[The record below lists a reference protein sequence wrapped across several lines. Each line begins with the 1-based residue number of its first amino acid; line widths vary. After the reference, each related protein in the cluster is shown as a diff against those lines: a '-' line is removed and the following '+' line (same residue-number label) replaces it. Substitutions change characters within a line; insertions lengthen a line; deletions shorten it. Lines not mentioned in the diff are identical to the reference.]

1 MKLLRNIRSQPLD
14 EHHSARDC
22 YPRILDEGQVSYVR
36 CPGVDGSFGVMA
48 NHIEGIIVL
57 DVGEVKVRKDSQD
70 EYLSI
75 SGGYAEIM
83 EDRLELLVESVE
95 KSSEIDSER
104 AEMSMERARTR
115 KSEQD
120 PELNEAR
127 IEASLARALN
137 RLQVSKR

>member
-1 MKLLRNIRSQPLD
+1 MNTIQLEIVTPT
-14 EHHSARDC
+14 
-22 YPRILDEGQVSYVR
+22 RILDEGQVSYVR

-83 EDRLELLVESVE
+83 DDRLELLVESVE

-104 AEMSMERARTR
+104 AEMSMKRARTR

-137 RLQVSKR
+137 RLRVSKR

>member
-1 MKLLRNIRSQPLD
+1 MNTIQLEIVTPT
-14 EHHSARDC
+14 
-22 YPRILDEGQVSYVR
+22 RILNEGQVSYVR

-57 DVGEVKVRKDSQD
+57 DVGEVKVRKDSKD

-120 PELNEAR
+120 PELNETR

-137 RLQVSKR
+137 RLRVSKR

>member
-1 MKLLRNIRSQPLD
+1 MNTIQLEIVTPT
-14 EHHSARDC
+14 
-22 YPRILDEGQVSYVR
+22 RILVEGQVSYVR
-36 CPGVDGSFGVMA
+36 CPGIDGSFGVMA
-48 NHIEGIIVL
+48 NHIEGIIAL

-70 EYLSI
+70 EYLAI

-95 KSSEIDSER
+95 KSSEINAER
-104 AEMSMERARTR
+104 AKMSMERARTR

-127 IEASLARALN
+127 IKASLSRALN
-137 RLQVSKR
+137 RLRVSKR

>member
-1 MKLLRNIRSQPLD
+1 MNTIQLEIVTPT
-14 EHHSARDC
+14 
-22 YPRILDEGQVSYVR
+22 RILDEGQVSYVR

-104 AEMSMERARTR
+104 AEMSKKRARTR

-137 RLQVSKR
+137 RLRVSKR

>member
-1 MKLLRNIRSQPLD
+1 MNTIQLEIVTPT
-14 EHHSARDC
+14 
-22 YPRILDEGQVSYVR
+22 RILDEGQVSYVR

-57 DVGEVKVRKDSQD
+57 DIGEVKVRKDSQD

-95 KSSEIDSER
+95 KSSEIDSKR

-137 RLQVSKR
+137 RLRVSKR

>member
-1 MKLLRNIRSQPLD
+1 MNTIQLEIVTPT
-14 EHHSARDC
+14 
-22 YPRILDEGQVSYVR
+22 RILDEGQVSYVR

-57 DVGEVKVRKDSQD
+57 DIGEVKVRKDSQD

-75 SGGYAEIM
+75 SGGYAEII

-137 RLQVSKR
+137 RLRVSKR

>member
-1 MKLLRNIRSQPLD
+1 MNTIQLEIVTPT
-14 EHHSARDC
+14 
-22 YPRILDEGQVSYVR
+22 RILDEGQVSYVR

-57 DVGEVKVRKDSQD
+57 DVGEVKVRKNSQD
-70 EYLSI
+70 EYIAI

-104 AEMSMERARTR
+104 AEMSMKRARTR

-120 PELNEAR
+120 PELNEVR

-137 RLQVSKR
+137 RLRVSKR

>member
-1 MKLLRNIRSQPLD
+1 MNTIQLEIVTPT
-14 EHHSARDC
+14 
-22 YPRILDEGQVSYVR
+22 RILDEGQVSYVR
-36 CPGVDGSFGVMA
+36 CPGADGSFGVMA

-57 DVGEVKVRKDSQD
+57 DVGEVKVRKDNQD
-70 EYLSI
+70 KYLAI

-137 RLQVSKR
+137 RLRVSKR

>member
-1 MKLLRNIRSQPLD
+1 MNTIQLEIVTPT
-14 EHHSARDC
+14 
-22 YPRILDEGQVSYVR
+22 RILDEGQVSYVR
-36 CPGVDGSFGVMA
+36 CPGIDGSFGVMA
-48 NHIEGIIVL
+48 NHIEGIIAL

-70 EYLSI
+70 EYLAI

-127 IEASLARALN
+127 IKASLSRALN
-137 RLQVSKR
+137 RLRVSKR

>member
-1 MKLLRNIRSQPLD
+1 MNTIQLEIVTPT
-14 EHHSARDC
+14 
-22 YPRILDEGQVSYVR
+22 RILDEGQVSYVR

-57 DVGEVKVRKDSQD
+57 DVGEVKVRKNSQD
-70 EYLSI
+70 EYIAI

-104 AEMSMERARTR
+104 AEMSMKRARTR

-137 RLQVSKR
+137 RLRVSKR

>member
-1 MKLLRNIRSQPLD
+1 MNTIQLEIVTPT
-14 EHHSARDC
+14 
-22 YPRILDEGQVSYVR
+22 RILDEGQVSYVR

-57 DVGEVKVRKDSQD
+57 DVGEVKVRKNSQD
-70 EYLSI
+70 EYLAI

-137 RLQVSKR
+137 RLRVSKR

>member
-1 MKLLRNIRSQPLD
+1 
-14 EHHSARDC
+14 
-22 YPRILDEGQVSYVR
+22 
-36 CPGVDGSFGVMA
+36 MA

-70 EYLSI
+70 KYLSI

-83 EDRLELLVESVE
+83 EDKLELLVESVE

-104 AEMSMERARTR
+104 AKMSMERARTR

-137 RLQVSKR
+137 RLRVSKR

>member
-1 MKLLRNIRSQPLD
+1 MNTIQLEIVTPT
-14 EHHSARDC
+14 
-22 YPRILDEGQVSYVR
+22 RILDEGQVSYVR

-70 EYLSI
+70 KYLSI

-83 EDRLELLVESVE
+83 EDKLELLVESVE

-104 AEMSMERARTR
+104 AKMSMERARTR

-137 RLQVSKR
+137 RLRVSKR

>member
-1 MKLLRNIRSQPLD
+1 MNTIQLEIVTPTRV
-14 EHHSARDC
+14 
-22 YPRILDEGQVSYVR
+22 LDEGQVSYVR

-48 NHIEGIIVL
+48 NHIGGIIAL

-70 EYLSI
+70 EYLAI
-75 SGGYAEIM
+75 SGGYAEISK
-83 EDRLELLVESVE
+83 DRLELLVESVE
-95 KSSEIDSER
+95 KSIEIDSER

-115 KSEQD
+115 KSERD

-127 IEASLARALN
+127 IEASLVRALN

>member
-1 MKLLRNIRSQPLD
+1 MNTIQLEIVTPTQV
-14 EHHSARDC
+14 
-22 YPRILDEGQVSYVR
+22 LDEGHVSYVR
-36 CPGVDGSFGVMA
+36 CPGIDGSFGVMA
-48 NHIEGIIVL
+48 NHIEGIIAL

-70 EYLSI
+70 EYLAI

-95 KSSEIDSER
+95 KSSEINAER
-104 AEMSMERARTR
+104 AKMSMERARTR

-127 IEASLARALN
+127 IKASLSRALN
-137 RLQVSKR
+137 RLRVSKR